1 MVIILL
7 LKLSFSWNTFLNI
20 LFFFF
25 FFAKEQSPSPPPQ
38 KDKTLVTEQ
47 VFVEGDFP
55 LACFPDILPPG
66 LSGAQGSASAITL
79 PQPRG
84 SVGYES
90 GGGPL
95 RGRGE
100 QRPRQRGL
108 AVAWNFM
115 ETGGRNPFAQ
125 EIRFLIPRVGRNR
138 LPTGMFPQELLR
150 RGEGQ
155 SFPPALVV
163 QRAQWFLSN
172 CVMNQQMCEWT
183 LRWML
188 AFVFFSYWLQNVL
201 GSQCPCL

>member
-1 MVIILL
+1 MLIKICVSSFLDGHNSTFKTLIQ
-7 LKLSFSWNTFLNI
+7 LKYIFKYSI
-20 LFFFF
+20 FF

-47 VFVEGDFP
+47 VLVEGDFP

-66 LSGAQGSASAITL
+66 LSWAQGAASAITF

-108 AVAWNFM
+108 VVAWNFM

-138 LPTGMFPQELLR
+138 LPTGMLPQELLR

-155 SFPPALVV
+155 SFPPALVCREHSGFSV
-163 QRAQWFLSN
+163 TVWWINR
-172 CVMNQQMCEWT
+172 CVN
-183 LRWML
+183 
-188 AFVFFSYWLQNVL
+188 
-201 GSQCPCL
+201 GH

>member
-1 MVIILL
+1 MLIKICVSSFLDGHNSTFKTLIQ
-7 LKLSFSWNTFLNI
+7 LKYIFKYSI
-20 LFFFF
+20 FF

-47 VFVEGDFP
+47 VLVEGDFP

-66 LSGAQGSASAITL
+66 LSWAQGSASAITL

-108 AVAWNFM
+108 AWNFM

-138 LPTGMFPQELLR
+138 LPTGMLPQELLR

-155 SFPPALVV
+155 SLPPALVCREHSGFSV
-163 QRAQWFLSN
+163 TVWWINR
-172 CVMNQQMCEWT
+172 CVN
-183 LRWML
+183 
-188 AFVFFSYWLQNVL
+188 
-201 GSQCPCL
+201 GH